1 MPPGHR
7 AANGFF
13 GSPTSSFRESE
24 EIEMRLSAVVAAV
37 TVLGAAPALAQ
48 DSVAAQLCRYT
59 PCNIVIEWGSSGANQ
74 PDVDQRYGAP
84 SELEA
89 SFRNRLRDGGFT
101 LGAGEGATI
110 MTVRVTMNNA
120 ALCDAL
126 PGTGSS
132 YKCKTASRAAVV
144 FSGGSMAK
152 PVPPIDVIPRC
163 GDPK

>member
-1 MPPGHR
+1 
-7 AANGFF
+7 
-13 GSPTSSFRESE
+13 
-24 EIEMRLSAVVAAV
+24 MRLSTIALAM
-37 TVLGAAPALAQ
+37 TVLGAAPAFAQ
-48 DSVAAQLCRYT
+48 DSVAAQLCHYA

-89 SFRNRLRDGGFT
+89 GLRNRLRDGGFT

-110 MTVRVTMNNA
+110 MTVRITMNNS

-144 FSGGSMAK
+144 
-152 PVPPIDVIPRC
+152 
-163 GDPK
+163 

>member
-1 MPPGHR
+1 
-7 AANGFF
+7 
-13 GSPTSSFRESE
+13 
-24 EIEMRLSAVVAAV
+24 
-37 TVLGAAPALAQ
+37 
-48 DSVAAQLCRYT
+48 
-59 PCNIVIEWGSSGANQ
+59 
-74 PDVDQRYGAP
+74 GAP

-89 SFRNRLRDGGFT
+89 GLRNRLRDGGFT

-110 MTVRVTMNNA
+110 MTVRITMNNS

-163 GDPK
+163 GDPKTNLTYAQFGEYLADFILYTLSPEPKPKRPAAKC